1 MINLPLEELKAV
13 AKFRKVKDYKSKSE
27 DELIKILSQP
37 KLKIKF
43 SKQKIEEIRK
53 KKRIKG

>member
-27 DELIKILSQP
+27 DELVKILSQP

-53 KKRIKG
+53 KKKN